1 MTVQAGQIIA
11 MGGGGFTMEP
21 DNPLLDDYV
30 LAATGRHRPRVCFV
44 PTAAGDAAG
53 YIDRF
58 YDAFPDDICEPSH
71 LSLFSR
77 KIDDLGAF
85 LSAHDLVYVGGGNT
99 VNLLAVWRAQGLDRV
114 LPEVLAAGTILCG
127 VSAGAL
133 CWFQRGITD
142 SYSPDLKPLTNGL
155 GLLPGAFSP
164 HFDSDPRRPHLWP
177 AFVAR
182 HGGPAVAAEDGVALH
197 YVDGRIVRAVT
208 SRPNARAYRYEVVD
222 GEVRQEVITPEYLG
236 LESARSG
243 GIAPSPAG

>member
-1 MTVQAGQIIA
+1 MTVHAGQIIV

-21 DNPLLDDYV
+21 ENPLLDHYV
-30 LAATGRHRPRVCFV
+30 LAATGQGRPRVCFI
-44 PTAAGDAAG
+44 PTAAGDAVG

-58 YDAFPDDICEPSH
+58 YDTFSDAVCEATH

-77 KIDDLGAF
+77 KIDDLAAF
-85 LSAHDLVYVGGGNT
+85 LGEQDLVYVGGGNT

-114 LPEVLAAGTILCG
+114 LPEVLAGGTILCG

-155 GLLPGAFSP
+155 GLLEGAFCP
-164 HFDSDPRRPHLWP
+164 HFDSDPRRPLLWP
-177 AFVAR
+177 GFVAR

-197 YVDGRIVRAVT
+197 YVDGRMVQAVT
-208 SRPNARAYRYEVVD
+208 SRPYARAYSFVREEG
-222 GEVRQEVITPEYLG
+222 GEVRAEAITPVFLG
-236 LESARSG
+236 PEME
-243 GIAPSPAG
+243 PED